1 MTFMRFKSAPAS
13 LPRSVLLAAATIA
26 MSIGTIAVA
35 PAQTAVP
42 PQMKSQA
49 MALAAL
55 CRADYDRLC
64 QGVQPGGGRVL
75 NCLNAN
81 AEKLSASCRGALP
94 DASALASRA
103 TAAGVMPK

>member
-1 MTFMRFKSAPAS
+1 VTSTRLKSAQVT
-13 LPRSVLLAAATIA
+13 LNRSVLLAAMTIA
-26 MSIGTIAVA
+26 SLIGTIAVA

-42 PQMKSQA
+42 QMKSQA
-49 MALAAL
+49 MALAAM
-55 CRADYDRLC
+55 CKADYDRLC
-64 QGVQPGGGRVL
+64 QGVQPGGGRIL
-75 NCLNAN
+75 SCLNAN